1 METTTIHPA
10 EAYLRNA
17 DTPPS
22 LYVRIDGERRR
33 LFTNRDDSIIG
44 IVAPGKRK
52 RSYIF
57 TSWSIRSVS
66 NTESKIQRVYIE
78 RDAYAVVWSCV
89 AR

>member
-44 IVAPGKRK
+44 IVTGKTEK
-52 RSYIF
+52 KLYF
-57 TSWSIRSVS
+57 HQLEYDPYQTPKVKYNVS
-66 NTESKIQRVYIE
+66 T
-78 RDAYAVVWSCV
+78 
-89 AR
+89 